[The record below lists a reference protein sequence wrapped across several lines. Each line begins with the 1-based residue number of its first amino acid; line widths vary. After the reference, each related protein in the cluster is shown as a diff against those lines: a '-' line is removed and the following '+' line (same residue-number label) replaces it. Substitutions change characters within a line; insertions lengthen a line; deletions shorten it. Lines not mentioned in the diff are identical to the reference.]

1 MPKYLSGRVKRRNQA
16 YLSTDRY
23 QFLGLDQAE
32 PNLGDSPSLN
42 GSLNIPA
49 GQQYQIVSLI
59 ERPGERFW
67 VPIGGGIIPGSISV
81 FDEGSIVGTLNS
93 ITQLNFVGS
102 AITASSTDVRE
113 TTLTLK
119 NSETFSF
126 TKSLTISQDSS
137 SALGVVKFATTNS
150 GIVTLTSVSGTFDG
164 TGVLK
169 QDNVAIG
176 QTPTGAGTVEDIIG
190 VGVTIKVAPA
200 GNENEVLFVGSDDF
214 STDTRFSFV
223 DGLLNTGDKIAVG
236 IGGTVITTTDTGKV
250 GIGSTTPIAKLDM
263 NVGSAFTA
271 VNVTGTEG
279 QLLLITDDITSG
291 SIFAVNDVSGMP
303 SIDVDATGTIQ
314 LAPFGENEF
323 VGIGTTNPTSKL
335 HVIGDTNLAGNLT
348 VSGTFNGGAVEFGNI
363 KIAQTD
369 NNTIDTSSGNLKI
382 SSGGSV
388 EINDDVNIVGVLSAT
403 GNVTLGNATSDSTT
417 VSGSLAVQSTTNS
430 TSKTTGA
437 VVVSGGVGINND
449 LHVGGD
455 ITAFSSSDQNL
466 KENITIIPNALDKVK
481 ALTGNTFT
489 WKPVNATVSGEADTG
504 VIAQEV
510 EALGLPGI
518 TTTRDNGVKA
528 VNYEKLIPILIQA
541 IKELSAKVDALS

>member
-1 MPKYLSGRVKRRNQA
+1 MPKYLSGRVKRRDQA

-23 QFLGLDQAE
+23 QFLGLEQAE
-32 PNLGDSPSLN
+32 PNLGDSPGLN
-42 GSLNIPA
+42 GSPNIPA

-67 VPIGGGIIPGSISV
+67 VPIGGGVIPGSISV
-81 FDEGSIVGTLNS
+81 FEEGSIVGTLNS
-93 ITQLNFVGS
+93 ITQLNFTGN
-102 AITASSTDVRE
+102 AITASPSDLRE

-126 TKSLTISQDSS
+126 TKSLVVSQASS
-137 SALGVVKFATTNS
+137 SASGIVKFTTTNS
-150 GIVTLTSVSGTFDG
+150 GIVTLTNVSGTFDG

-176 QTPTGAGTVEDIIG
+176 QTPTDAGTVEEIIG
-190 VGVTIKVAPA
+190 VGVTIRVAPA

-223 DGLLNTGDKIAVG
+223 DGLLNTGDRIAVG
-236 IGGTVITTTDTGKV
+236 VGGTVITTTDTGKV

-335 HVIGDTNLAGNLT
+335 DVVGDTNL
-348 VSGTFNGGAVEFGNI
+348 
-363 KIAQTD
+363 
-369 NNTIDTSSGNLKI
+369 SGNLSVSGI
-382 SSGGSV
+382 STFAGD
-388 EINDDVNIVGVLSAT
+388 IDLLDNNVLSFGTDKDLRISHAF
-403 GNVTLGNATSDSTT
+403 
-417 VSGSLAVQSTTNS
+417 GSN
-430 TSKTTGA
+430 
-437 VVVSGGVGINND
+437 
-449 LHVGGD
+449 
-455 ITAFSSSDQNL
+455 
-466 KENITIIPNALDKVK
+466 
-481 ALTGNTFT
+481 
-489 WKPVNATVSGEADTG
+489 
-504 VIAQEV
+504 
-510 EALGLPGI
+510 
-518 TTTRDNGVKA
+518 
-528 VNYEKLIPILIQA
+528 
-541 IKELSAKVDALS
+541 

>member
-164 TGVLK
+164 TGALK

-190 VGVTIKVAPA
+190 VGVTIYYC
-200 GNENEVLFVGSDDF
+200 L
-214 STDTRFSFV
+214 
-223 DGLLNTGDKIAVG
+223 
-236 IGGTVITTTDTGKV
+236 
-250 GIGSTTPIAKLDM
+250 
-263 NVGSAFTA
+263 
-271 VNVTGTEG
+271 
-279 QLLLITDDITSG
+279 
-291 SIFAVNDVSGMP
+291 
-303 SIDVDATGTIQ
+303 
-314 LAPFGENEF
+314 
-323 VGIGTTNPTSKL
+323 
-335 HVIGDTNLAGNLT
+335 
-348 VSGTFNGGAVEFGNI
+348 
-363 KIAQTD
+363 
-369 NNTIDTSSGNLKI
+369 
-382 SSGGSV
+382 
-388 EINDDVNIVGVLSAT
+388 
-403 GNVTLGNATSDSTT
+403 
-417 VSGSLAVQSTTNS
+417 
-430 TSKTTGA
+430 
-437 VVVSGGVGINND
+437 
-449 LHVGGD
+449 
-455 ITAFSSSDQNL
+455 
-466 KENITIIPNALDKVK
+466 
-481 ALTGNTFT
+481 
-489 WKPVNATVSGEADTG
+489 
-504 VIAQEV
+504 
-510 EALGLPGI
+510 
-518 TTTRDNGVKA
+518 
-528 VNYEKLIPILIQA
+528 
-541 IKELSAKVDALS
+541 